1 MRMAFLHVSDRE
13 LLLNADGDL
22 SPRRE
27 RRVRDHIARCPSC
40 AARARTFEGG
50 AIEGLRSD
58 HAGAPDTWPSHSAA
72 RARLR
77 TRLTELS
84 REPAERTAAAVHRWA
99 AAVALLAVTA
109 GLPWAMSDRSASLP
123 ALLVE
128 SDGVFLLPRPEITP
142 GATRQV
148 TAADVCAGDRRPAPR
163 AVDTGVQRAIFERYG
178 ADFGRAEEYELD
190 HLITPELGGASD
202 ERNLWPQPFG
212 GTIWNAY
219 VKDEL
224 ELHLHQLVCEGAI
237 DLATAQREISTDWIA
252 AYKQRFNTDRPRRD
266 YAASP
271 LTADD
276 AEFVLAELAELG
288 IVPPAGLSE
297 GPALLA
303 LLHTARQGG
312 WR

>member
-1 MRMAFLHVSDRE
+1 MRMSFWHISDRE
-13 LLLNADGDL
+13 LLLDADGGL
-22 SPRRE
+22 SPRRG
-27 RRVRDHIARCPSC
+27 RRVRAHLGRCAPC
-40 AARARTFEGG
+40 AARAST
-50 AIEGLRSD
+50 IERGTASALRSREI
-58 HAGAPDTWPSHSAA
+58 AAPGTLPSHAAA

-77 TRLTELS
+77 ARLAELS
-84 REPAERTAAAVHRWA
+84 HEPVKRTAGAMHRWA
-99 AAVALLAVTA
+99 AAFALLAVTA

-128 SDGVFLLPRPEITP
+128 GDGVFLLPRPELTP
-142 GATRQV
+142 GATLQV
-148 TAADVCAGDRRPAPR
+148 TAAEVCADDRRLLPGE
-163 AVDTGVQRAIFERYG
+163 VDGGVQRTIFEQYG
-178 ADFGRAEEYELD
+178 ADFARAAEYELD

-212 GTIWNAY
+212 GTVWNAY

-224 ELHLHQLVCEGAI
+224 ELHLHELVCEGAI

-266 YAASP
+266 YAAEP

-276 AEFVLAELAELG
+276 AEFLRAELAELG
-288 IVPPAGLSE
+288 IEPPAGQSE

-303 LLHTARQGG
+303 LLQTARQNA